1 MMVPKPAANPVS
13 QVDFQNY
20 AQNEESGVGGSGE
33 ELAQTLEKV
42 VSQLDII
49 SRTLSV
55 LEQRV
60 SMNEEAVGNVM
71 SYFNEIRDQRQ
82 NNNYMSQGSLS

>member
-1 MMVPKPAANPVS
+1 MPVM
-13 QVDFQNY
+13 
-20 AQNEESGVGGSGE
+20 AQDDGVGGSGE

-49 SRTLSV
+49 SRTLHV

-60 SMNEEAVGNVM
+60 SMNEESVANVM
-71 SYFNEIRDQRQ
+71 SYFQELKDQKAAQ
-82 NNNYMSQGSLS
+82 NNGGGYR